1 MCASTHVFSRR
12 MTRPLYMYPGLAAD
26 SRLFGPQAAELRG
39 LVTPGWLEPE
49 GRETLEA
56 YAKRVAEALMQHRA
70 REGATGAYL
79 IGGFSFGGQMA
90 LEMVQH
96 LMPKPEAVVLVC
108 GVRSR
113 AQILP
118 AFVRQQRLTSYVPG
132 FVQRAMFEPYA
143 RWFAKREQLSP
154 EHTEL
159 LVAMAK
165 DNDPTFLQWSSGAC
179 ANWLGEPRGVA
190 NAPGETGVKVLHL
203 HGECDRVIPDVRKQ
217 ATTTLAGAGH
227 LITFTHADAVTAWLR
242 DAMER

>member
-1 MCASTHVFSRR
+1 
-12 MTRPLYMYPGLAAD
+12 MYPGLAAD
-26 SRLFGPQAAELRG
+26 SRLFVPQAAELRG
-39 LVTPGWLEPE
+39 LVTPGWLKPE
-49 GRETLEA
+49 EHETLEA
-56 YAKRVAEALMQHRA
+56 YAKRVAEALMQQRA

-79 IGGFSFGGQMA
+79 IGGFSFGGQVA

-96 LMPKPEAVVLVC
+96 LSPKPAAVVLIC

-113 AQILP
+113 SQILP
-118 AFVRQQRLTSYVPG
+118 NFRRQQRVSELVPM
-132 FVQRAMFEPYA
+132 FVQKWMFGPYA
-143 RWFAKREQLSP
+143 RWFAQREQLSP

-242 DAMER
+242 DVMQH